1 MDILRDEDEQRY
13 IYLSGRLNYGSE
25 ALGRFNVILSQLPAT
40 VVRPREAR
48 GSRPGPE
55 RRPQRAPPRPGAR
68 T

>member
-40 VVRPREAR
+40 VTEL
-48 GSRPGPE
+48 
-55 RRPQRAPPRPGAR
+55 PPPPAHPGATETR
-68 T
+68 R